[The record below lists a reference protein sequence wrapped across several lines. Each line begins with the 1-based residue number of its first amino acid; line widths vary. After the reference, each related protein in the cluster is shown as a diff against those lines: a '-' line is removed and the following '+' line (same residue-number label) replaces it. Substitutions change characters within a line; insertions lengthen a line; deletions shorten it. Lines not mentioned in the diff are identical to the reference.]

1 MYHIGVA
8 KSDIT
13 AFKLGVGMMGYGM
26 YFNIVKGVDTNLFAR
41 AVVIKDPQSGRK
53 VAMVNVEICF
63 ITIAI
68 KRGVMKRLARKH
80 ADLGYTEDSVM
91 LTAQHTHSAPGGYSH
106 FGLYNMSVPGFVPE
120 VYKTVVEGIVDAIV
134 RADESAVP
142 ATIRVVKGEID
153 HDKEVAFNR
162 SVEAYNENPE
172 VKKVGESESQFAV
185 DRSMLLLRFDDA
197 EGNAIGS
204 WNFFGTH
211 TTSISNDN
219 TLICSD
225 NKGYAAL
232 FMEKALGDEKG
243 ASKEKEVV
251 SVFAQRKAG
260 DVTPNYVWDRKKG
273 WTRGKFKD
281 DFVSARYNGNI
292 QFEKALDL
300 FRAAPDAA
308 PMPLQIDHA
317 IAWVDFHNVIV
328 DPEFAWGDADARTG
342 SACHGMGFFGGTKEG
357 PGTPKAIV
365 ALGKTLARGVKAYEL
380 AAAKRMPPEE
390 AEKIFLKY
398 RVQGPKDII
407 LEAGECKVL
416 GTRDLKNLV
425 LPGWVD
431 GTIASFKHYHAN
443 GSIGDKP
450 LIPQVLPLHLII
462 IGDLAMAGVPAE
474 MTTIAGQRLEATLLE
489 ILKDRGVKEVVATT
503 YANAYC
509 GYVTTY
515 QEYQKQLYEGGHTVF
530 GQHTLGAVQTK
541 FKQLALEMLK
551 APEERTPIE
560 ESVPAQFSKEELA
573 KRTFN
578 VRVRRRQLKGL
589 LKEEDI
595 PPKKTKVKVKG

>member
-13 AFKLGVGMMGYGM
+13 AFKLGVGMLGYGM
-26 YFNIVKGVDTNLFAR
+26 YFNIVKGVDTDLFAR
-41 AVVIKDPQSGRK
+41 AVVIKDPNTGRK
-53 VAMVNVEICF
+53 VAMVNAEICF

-68 KRGVMKRLARKH
+68 KRGVMKRLERKH
-80 ADLGYTEDSVM
+80 PELGYTEDSVL

-106 FGLYNMSVPGFVPE
+106 FGLYNMAVPGFVPE
-120 VYKTVVEGIVDAIV
+120 VYQTIVDGIVDAIV
-134 RADESAVP
+134 QADAKAVP
-142 ATIRVVKGEID
+142 ATIRVVRGEIA

-162 SVEAYNENPE
+162 SVPAYNQNPE
-172 VKKVGESESQFAV
+172 VKKVGEKESEFAV

-197 EGNAIGS
+197 EGNPIGS

-225 NKGYAAL
+225 NKGYAAQ
-232 FMEKALGDEKG
+232 FMEKALR
-243 ASKEKEVV
+243 KEGTAEEVV

-260 DVTPNYVWDRKKG
+260 DITPNYVWDRRKG

-281 DFVSARYNGNI
+281 DFESARYNGGL
-292 QFEKALDL
+292 QSDHALDL
-300 FRAAPDAA
+300 FAQAGKGTE
-308 PMPLQIDHA
+308 MPLQIDHA
-317 IAWVDFHNVIV
+317 IAWVDFRKVIV
-328 DPEFAWGDADARTG
+328 DPEFAWGDKDARTG
-342 SACHGMGFFGGTKEG
+342 PACHGMGFFGGTKEG

-380 AAAKRMPPEE
+380 SAAKRMTPEE
-390 AEKIFLKY
+390 AEKIYLKY

-416 GTRDLKNLV
+416 GTRDLKNLI

-431 GTIASFKHYHAN
+431 GTIASFKHYHRN

-450 LIPQVLPLHLII
+450 LIPQVLPLHLVIV
-462 IGDLAMAGVPAE
+462 GDLAFAGVPAE
-474 MTTIAGQRLEATLLE
+474 MTTIAGQRLEQSLLE
-489 ILKDRGVKEVVATT
+489 ILRDRGVKEVVATT

-515 QEYQKQLYEGGHTVF
+515 HEYQLQMYEGGHTVF

-541 FKQLALEMLK
+541 FKQLALELLK
-551 APEERTPIE
+551 PAAERIT
-560 ESVPAQFSKEELA
+560 VDDGQPANFSDEELA

-578 VRVRRRQLKGL
+578 VKVRRRQLKGL
-589 LKEEDI
+589 NQEEETLKRSNR
-595 PPKKTKVKVKG
+595 KGAGV